1 MNQEECIIPI
11 VTLDLLPQCLYLVYV
26 ISNTYMLVQRTITV
40 TGEGDDAA
48 ARQVDEKNKGVIFK
62 NCPSFVNCK
71 GEINN
76 KEIDNA
82 KDTDIVMSMYNFT
95 QYCEVYRLK

>member
-1 MNQEECIIPI
+1 M
-11 VTLDLLPQCLYLVYV
+11 TLDLLPQCLYLVYV

-48 ARQVDEKNKGVIFK
+48 ARLVDEINKGVIFK
-62 NCPSFVNCK
+62 NCPSFVNCE

-82 KDTDIVMSMYNFT
+82 KDTDIVMPMYNLT
-95 QYCEVYRLK
+95 EYCEVYR

>member
-1 MNQEECIIPI
+1 MIPI

-48 ARQVDEKNKGVIFK
+48 ARQVDERNKGVIFK

-71 GEINN
+71 GEISN

-82 KDTDIVMSMYNFT
+82 KDTDIVMSIYNFT

>member
-1 MNQEECIIPI
+1 M
-11 VTLDLLPQCLYLVYV
+11 TLDLLPQCLNLVYV

-48 ARQVDEKNKGVIFK
+48 ARQVDEINKGVIFK
-62 NCPSFVNCK
+62 
-71 GEINN
+71 

-82 KDTDIVMSMYNFT
+82 KDTDIVMPMYNLT
-95 QYCEVYRLK
+95 EYCEVYR